1 MTSRREFLGFSL
13 VVALAPQIAFTAAL
27 PDPQIRAYNGELHDP
42 KKLSELIQ
50 QYHPKLV
57 LVGFGYN
64 GCPPCLDEKLTLNRL
79 YDTYKSRGLLVLEIE
94 VLGLE
99 IARERGEDIDTILGT
114 NMETFRNKH
123 FPLVGSSRQ
132 FVDDSKYHAKYPVA
146 AWFESTPAYKMMGF
160 DGYPQNVLLRPSL
173 EEIKRSRNPASL
185 ERDLKRLLL

>member
-1 MTSRREFLGFSL
+1 MVSRRDLLVLGL
-13 VVALAPQIAFTAAL
+13 GMALFPHLAFASHLA
-27 PDPQIRAYNGELHDP
+27 DPTLREYDGELRNP

-50 QYHPKLV
+50 QYHPQLV

-79 YDTYKSRGLLVLEIE
+79 YDTYKSRGLLVLGIE

-99 IARERGEDIDTILGT
+99 IAKERGEDIDHILSA
-114 NMETFRNKH
+114 NMNTFRNKH

-132 FVDDSKYHAKYPVA
+132 FVDDPRYHAKYPVA
-146 AWFESTPAYKMMGF
+146 AWFESTSADKMMGF

-173 EEIKRSRNPASL
+173 EEIKRSRDPASL
-185 ERDLKRLLL
+185 ERDLKRLLP